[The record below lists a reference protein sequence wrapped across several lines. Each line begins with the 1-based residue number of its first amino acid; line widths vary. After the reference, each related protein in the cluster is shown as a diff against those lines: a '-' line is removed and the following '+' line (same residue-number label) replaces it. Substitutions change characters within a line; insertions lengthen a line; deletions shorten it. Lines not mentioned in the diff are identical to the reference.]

1 MDANALATVALFGSP
16 VASIVV
22 AIIANR
28 VMRKGQQES
37 TSIASF
43 EANIQAY
50 DKRAE
55 SAEKRLAAMEEKFEE
70 QGKEITQL
78 QQNDQIRARQLAR
91 IKIVVQDWFRELR
104 AAWPLDTPMPM
115 PPDEDMELLEITVPG
130 RKVG

>member
-1 MDANALATVALFGSP
+1 MDPNALIPLLGAPA
-16 VASIVV
+16 ASVVV
-22 AIIANR
+22 AYITSR

-55 SAEKRLAAMEEKFEE
+55 SAEKRLAIMETKFEE
-70 QGKEITQL
+70 QGKEISQL

-91 IKIVVQDWFRELR
+91 IKTVVQDWFRELR

-115 PPDEDMELLEITVPG
+115 PPDEDMELLELTWPSE
-130 RKVG
+130 RNR

>member
-1 MDANALATVALFGSP
+1 MDPNALSILALIAAP
-16 VASIVV
+16 ASAIVV

-28 VMRKGQQES
+28 VVRKGQQEN

-55 SAEKRLAAMEEKFEE
+55 SAEKRLALMEEKFEE

-78 QQNDQIRARQLAR
+78 QANDQIRARQLAR
-91 IKIVVQDWFRELR
+91 IKVVVQDWFRELR

-115 PPDEDMELLEITVPG
+115 PPEEDLELLEITVPG
-130 RKVG
+130 RKK

>member
-1 MDANALATVALFGSP
+1 MEPNALIPLLGAPA
-16 VASIVV
+16 ASIVV
-22 AIIANR
+22 AYITSR

-55 SAEKRLAAMEEKFEE
+55 SAEKRLAEMETKFEE
-70 QGKEITQL
+70 QGKSIEQL
-78 QQNDQIRARQLAR
+78 KTNDAVRARQLAR
-91 IKIVVQDWFRELR
+91 IKTVVQDWFRALR
-104 AAWPLDTPMPM
+104 AQWPESAGPMPM
-115 PPDEDMELLEITVPG
+115 PPDEDMELLEITIPT

>member
-22 AIIANR
+22 AVIANR

-78 QQNDQIRARQLAR
+78 QHNDQIRARQLAR